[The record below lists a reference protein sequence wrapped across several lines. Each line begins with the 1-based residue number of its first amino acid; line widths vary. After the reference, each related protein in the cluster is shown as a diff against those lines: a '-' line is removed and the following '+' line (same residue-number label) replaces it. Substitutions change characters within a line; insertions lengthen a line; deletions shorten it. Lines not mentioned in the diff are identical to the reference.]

1 MPAGPTG
8 SARAGAA
15 GEDDGAKQPASSS
28 GEGSGKAR
36 AQEG

>member
-15 GEDDGAKQPASSS
+15 GEDDGAKQPASS